1 MSIKIILDGPVISKD
16 NKGRTWNAK
25 GGYYFLDTRYKN
37 YQEHVASVA
46 RFQMKELPPLEGD
59 LMVEFQFYFKNRV
72 RYDLL
77 NAPKGICD
85 AFNKVVW
92 LDDKQ
97 IVIGSLYV
105 NYDKM
110 RPRTEI
116 TITKLTPKENA

>member
-1 MSIKIILDGPVISKD
+1 MTVEIILPGPVISKD
-16 NKGRTWNAK
+16 NKGRTWNPKAK
-25 GGYYFLDTRYKN
+25 CYFLDTRYKN

-46 RFQMKELPPLEGD
+46 LFYMKKQPPLEGD
-59 LMVEFQFYFKNRV
+59 LRVEIKFYFKNRV

-97 IVIGSLYV
+97 IVESHTFV
-105 NYDKM
+105 HYDKEN
-110 RPRTEI
+110 PRTEI
-116 TITKLTPKENA
+116 WVTKL